1 MTKRLPS
8 RRSTAAAV
16 RSRRSPVLELL
27 EDRYL
32 MAGWSP
38 VGPETLVNDTT
49 AGIQETAFE
58 GKKAIASDDNGRY
71 VVVWSGSGTGD
82 ADGTYARLYDAA
94 GPLGPSFRV
103 NTFTAG
109 EQTEAA
115 VAMDNSGNF
124 VVTWSSNGQDGG
136 GWGVYGQR
144 FNSAGVAQGGEF
156 RVNGTTAGD
165 QDQPSVAMDAVG
177 NFVVSWTSANLDGTG
192 TGIGAQ
198 RFNAAGTAQG
208 GEIHVNAYTDGNQ
221 LYSAVAMND
230 AGKFTVVWQ
239 SDYVPT
245 ASVGIFG
252 QRFNESG
259 SLSGSWFVV
268 NTTTAGFQLA
278 PAIGMNAT
286 GAFVVAWTS
295 DSQDGSGRGIF
306 AQRYKSDGVKVGTE
320 FAVNATTAGDQ
331 QYPSVAVDNSG
342 AFVIAWE
349 SAAQDASGWGIYA
362 REYTSAGASIGAEY
376 RVNKSTAGDQQ
387 NAAVAMVGN
396 GDFVAVWSGSGAAD
410 PSGVYSQSY
419 KDLVPG
425 VTVAPLSGLAT
436 TESGGTATFTVV
448 LDSRPTANVTIS
460 LASGDTTE
468 GTVSASSLTFT
479 RNNWDVPQTVTV
491 AGVNDALNDGDVTYT
506 IVTGTT
512 SSSDASYNGLAVADV
527 SVTNVDTT
535 PPPNSPPVV
544 ATTAATL
551 AYVENAGAVTVDPGL
566 TVSDANDPMLTGAVV
581 SILGYVA
588 GQDVLSYAG
597 ASGITAAWDGTAGVL
612 TLSGVA
618 TVAQYQAA
626 LRAVTYSNGSENP
639 ATSARSVRFV
649 VNDGQANSAPAS
661 RGVVVSAVDDA
672 PVAAGETYAGEQD
685 TVLTVPVGTGVL
697 ANDADSDGP
706 TLSAVVVQQAQHGTV
721 VLNPDGSFSYTPAP
735 GWWGTD
741 QFIYSADDGA
751 GGSDTATVTLQVA
764 RAAGI
769 TVAPTSGLTTS
780 ELGGQASF
788 TVVLDRQPT
797 APVGI
802 DLAMSQAGEGVLSA
816 TQLFFDATNWA
827 TPQTVTITGIDDGAD
842 DGDQAYTITLAPAAS
857 ADPLY
862 SGLDAADVSVTNV
875 ATPPPTPQ
883 SPAAA
888 DDSYN
893 VTSGGVLTVAPG
905 VLANDSSSTGQVLT
919 ATLVQQAAHGVV
931 SLNPDGS
938 FTYTPAAG
946 FVGTDQFRYAATD
959 SNGSTPA
966 DVTITVDA
974 APDPGPGPDPDPG
987 PGPDPTPDPDPG
999 PGPQP
1004 DPGPAPDP
1012 DPQPDPDPEPGDDG
1026 EKEAVLVPPV
1036 ADPPLPAGDVA
1047 VPAEEEHEK
1056 PHHEK
1061 PAVVVP
1067 PPGERVAQV
1076 GPQMSVT
1083 DVAPAEEAKD
1093 KGPARLVPAHPAAAV
1108 LPPQA
1113 MAAQRPASREGGE
1126 REEDRPE
1133 RSDGSPRP
1141 TVISRATAVG
1151 EAATAV
1157 ATPPAALV
1165 RAAGPLAVKLEAM
1178 SKQLAAA
1185 DTAHNVTI
1193 RTVSQVALA
1202 MTAGYVMWSLRGA
1215 SLLASLLTSLP
1226 LWRSLDPLP
1235 ILEARADREKVKAAK
1250 RRRSRKK
1257 KGAEA
1262 RGRPEDD
1269 DRVGPLLN

>member
-1 MTKRLPS
+1 MTKRLPL

-49 AGIQETAFE
+49 AGVQETTFE
-58 GKKAIASDDNGRY
+58 GKKAIASDDSGHY
-71 VVVWSGSGTGD
+71 VVVWSGSGAGD
-82 ADGTYARLYDAA
+82 PDGVYARLYDAA
-94 GPLGPSFRV
+94 GAVGPSFRV

-144 FNSAGVAQGGEF
+144 FNSAGAAQGGEF
-156 RVNGTTAGD
+156 RVNVTTSGN
-165 QDQPSVAMDAVG
+165 QHQPAVAMDAAG
-177 NFVVSWTSANLDGTG
+177 NFVATWTSDNLDGTG
-192 TGIGAQ
+192 TGIAA
-198 RFNAAGTAQG
+198 RRYNAAGTALG
-208 GEIHVNAYTDGNQ
+208 GEVHVNAYTDGNQ
-221 LYSAVAMND
+221 LYSAVAMDD
-230 AGKFTVVWQ
+230 AGNYTVVWQ

-245 ASVGIFG
+245 SSIGIFA
-252 QRFNESG
+252 QRYNTAG
-259 SLSGSWFVV
+259 GAVGTWFVV
-268 NTTTAGFQLA
+268 NTTTAGFQLT
-278 PAIGMNAT
+278 PSIGMSAT

-306 AQRYKSDGVKVGTE
+306 AQRYSAAGAKAGGE
-320 FAVNATTAGDQ
+320 FGVNATTAGDQ
-331 QYPSVAVDNSG
+331 QYPSVAVENSG

-362 REYTSAGASIGAEY
+362 REYTAAGAPIGAEY
-376 RVNKSTAGDQQ
+376 RVNKSTAGDQRS
-387 NAAVAMVGN
+387 AAVAMVGN
-396 GDFVAVWSGSGAAD
+396 GDFVAVWSGSGSAD

-425 VTVAPLSGLAT
+425 VTVTPFSGLTT

-448 LDSRPTANVTIS
+448 LSSRPTANVTIA
-460 LASGDTTE
+460 LASSDTTE
-468 GTVSASSLTFT
+468 GTVSAASLVFT

-491 AGVNDALNDGDVTYT
+491 TGVNDALNDGDVTYT
-506 IVTGTT
+506 IVTGATA
-512 SSSDASYNGLAVADV
+512 SSDATYNGLAVVDV
-527 SVTNVDTT
+527 SATNLDTT
-535 PPPNSPPVV
+535 PLPNSPPVV
-544 ATTAATL
+544 TTTAAVL
-551 AYVENAGAVTVDPGL
+551 SYVENAGAVTVDSGL
-566 TVSDANDPMLTGAVV
+566 TVSDANDATLTGAVV
-581 SILGYVA
+581 AIVGYVA

-597 ASGITAAWDGTAGVL
+597 GSGITATWDGNAGAL

-626 LRAVTYSNGSENP
+626 LRSVTYVNVSENP
-639 ATSARSVRFV
+639 DTSARAVRFL
-649 VNDGQANSAPAS
+649 VNDGQADSAPAS
-661 RGVVVSAVDDA
+661 RAVSIGAVNDP
-672 PVAAGETYAGEQD
+672 PVAAGETYASEQD
-685 TVLTVPVGTGVL
+685 TVLTVPVGAGVL
-697 ANDADSDGP
+697 TNDSDVDGP
-706 TLSAVVVQQAQHGTV
+706 ALSAVLVQQAQHGTV
-721 VLNPDGSFSYTPAP
+721 LLYADGSFAYTPAA
-735 GWWGTD
+735 GWWGAD
-741 QFIYSADDGA
+741 QFTYTADDGA
-751 GGSDTATVTLQVA
+751 GGSDTAVVTVQVA

-769 TVAPTSGLTTS
+769 TVTPTMGLTTS

-797 APVGI
+797 ATVRI
-802 DLAMSQAGEGVLSA
+802 DLGMSQGGEGVLSA
-816 TQLFFDATNWA
+816 TQLFFDATNWS
-827 TPQTVTITGIDDGAD
+827 TPQTVTITGIDDGVN
-842 DGDQAYTITLAPAAS
+842 DGDRFYTITLAPAAS

-862 SGLDAADVSVTNV
+862 NGLDAADVSVTNV

-888 DDSYN
+888 EDAYN
-893 VTSGGVLTVAPG
+893 VTSGAALTVAPAG
-905 VLANDSSSTGQVLT
+905 VLSNDSSPTGQALT

-966 DVTITVDA
+966 EVTITVDA
-974 APDPGPGPDPDPG
+974 APDPVPDPNPDPG
-987 PGPDPTPDPDPG
+987 PGPDPEPGPQPDPG

-1004 DPGPAPDP
+1004 NPE
-1012 DPQPDPDPEPGDDG
+1012 PEPGG
-1026 EKEAVLVPPV
+1026 AEKLDPVLVPPV
-1036 ADPPLPAGDVA
+1036 VNPPLSAGDVA
-1047 VPAEEEHEK
+1047 VPVEEVQDRPRREEA
-1056 PHHEK
+1056 P
-1061 PAVVVP
+1061 VVVP
-1067 PPGERVAQV
+1067 PSEVPAAQPAVAV
-1076 GPQMSVT
+1076 SSS
-1083 DVAPAEEAKD
+1083 DVAPADEAKD
-1093 KGPARLVPAHPAAAV
+1093 KGPARLAPAHPAVAV
-1108 LPPQA
+1108 PPPQA
-1113 MAAQRPASREGGE
+1113 MAAMRSAAREHAE
-1126 REEDRPE
+1126 RDEDDAE
-1133 RSDGSPRP
+1133 RGDGSPKP
-1141 TVISRATAVG
+1141 AVISRATAVG

-1157 ATPPAALV
+1157 AASPVALV

-1235 ILEARADREKVKAAK
+1235 ILEARAEREKVKAAK
-1250 RRRSRKK
+1250 RRKSRKK
-1257 KGAEA
+1257 DKRTEA
-1262 RGRPEDD
+1262 QRAPDD
-1269 DRVGPLLN
+1269 DQVGPLEN